1 MCMSDASYMTAE
13 RHPPPHHNKEHNA
26 GESNMI
32 ILVYTNLA
40 HLAIIC
46 FPPYRASKD
55 TPPCKSSVHDY
66 MYINYIYV

>member
-13 RHPPPHHNKEHNA
+13 RHTSHHNKEHNA

-46 FPPYRASKD
+46 FPPYRAYKD
-55 TPPCKSSVHDY
+55 TPL
-66 MYINYIYV
+66 